1 MKQFE
6 EYLQD
11 LSDLKSP
18 YYGGSTCMLSLYQT
32 LLCLSKLGYDVD
44 NEMSLCIKLF
54 DEDAKFFDISKQD
67 GISSGD
73 YLIVVEALKHYYE
86 LISSI
91 IEIEN
96 KLDDSVLIKYL
107 CVHLNFLL
115 SIARCNF
122 DVFKSREDLPTE
134 FNEIKNK
141 FALLNENYTF
151 DASENNQLDFRL
163 NYQIVLPC
171 LKLLVKLMIRKQY
184 SRRGFSN
191 NVNAEY
197 VINRINN
204 LNENDDQ
211 EEILHALKTT
221 ISIIDNAV
229 LEIKDFSLKNDYFY
243 IQKIIF
249 IFVFTYKK

>member
-1 MKQFE
+1 MKQFK

-11 LSDLKSP
+11 LSDLQSP
-18 YYGGSTCMLSLYQT
+18 YYGGSACMLSLYQT
-32 LLCLSKLGYDVD
+32 LLCLSEQGYSVD
-44 NEMSLCIKLF
+44 KEMSLCIKLF
-54 DEDAKFFDISKQD
+54 DEDAKFFTISKQD
-67 GISSGD
+67 SISSGD
-73 YLIVVEALKHYYE
+73 YLIVIETLKHYYE
-86 LISSI
+86 LIISL

-107 CVHLNFLL
+107 CAHLNFLL

-122 DVFKSREDLPTE
+122 DVFKSREELPSE
-134 FNEIKNK
+134 FNEIRNK
-141 FALLNENYTF
+141 FALLNESYFF

-197 VINRINN
+197 VINSINN
-204 LNENDDQ
+204 LNENDD
-211 EEILHALKTT
+211 EDKIIHALKKTV
-221 ISIIDNAV
+221 SIIDNAV

-243 IQKIIF
+243 IQKIIL